1 MAIISSKQQ
10 PPDPNL
16 PEDIAPARRKKAAKP
31 QAESLL
37 ESQELPEEINSKQD
51 DKIRPQRLA
60 EYIGQKDLREV
71 LAIAIAAA
79 KSRGEPMDHLL
90 LYGPPGLGKT
100 TMSLILAA
108 EMEVEC
114 KITTA
119 PALEKPRDIVG
130 LLINLKA
137 GDVLF
142 IDEIHR

>member
-37 ESQELPEEINSKQD
+37 ESQELPDEINSKQD

-90 LYGPPGLGKT
+90 LYGPPGLGKNHNVANF
-100 TMSLILAA
+100 SS
-108 EMEVEC
+108 
-114 KITTA
+114 
-119 PALEKPRDIVG
+119 RNG
-130 LLINLKA
+130 S
-137 GDVLF
+137 
-142 IDEIHR
+142 

>member
-16 PEDIAPARRKKAAKP
+16 PQDIAPARRKKVAKP

-79 KSRGEPMDHLL
+79 KSRREPMDHLL

-137 GDVLF
+137 
-142 IDEIHR
+142 

>member
-37 ESQELPEEINSKQD
+37 ESQELPDEINSKQD

-79 KSRGEPMDHLL
+79 KSRANRWIICYSTGRQ
-90 LYGPPGLGKT
+90 GW
-100 TMSLILAA
+100 
-108 EMEVEC
+108 
-114 KITTA
+114 
-119 PALEKPRDIVG
+119 EKPQCR
-130 LLINLKA
+130 
-137 GDVLF
+137 
-142 IDEIHR
+142 

>member
-16 PEDIAPARRKKAAKP
+16 PEDIAPAPRKQAAKP
-31 QAESLL
+31 KTESLL
-37 ESQELPEEINSKQD
+37 ESQELPDEINSKQD

-108 EMEVEC
+108 EMEV
-114 KITTA
+114 
-119 PALEKPRDIVG
+119 
-130 LLINLKA
+130 
-137 GDVLF
+137 
-142 IDEIHR
+142 